1 MSRIKLNNIILNMS
15 IREDIKSILARENVT
30 MQSIAEKL
38 NSSVQNLSNK
48 LRSKTIKFEEVRE
61 IADILGYDIEFKK
74 RNL

>member
-1 MSRIKLNNIILNMS
+1 MS

-74 RNL
+74 LNL

>member
-74 RNL
+74 RT

>member
-48 LRSKTIKFEEVRE
+48 LRSKTIKFEEVRQ
-61 IADILGYDIEFKK
+61 ITDILGYDIEFKK
-74 RNL
+74 RK

>member
-1 MSRIKLNNIILNMS
+1 MS

-61 IADILGYDIEFKK
+61 ITDILGYDIEFKK
-74 RNL
+74 RK

>member
-1 MSRIKLNNIILNMS
+1 MS

-48 LRSKTIKFEEVRE
+48 LRSKTIKFEEVRQ
-61 IADILGYDIEFKK
+61 ITDILGYDIEFKK
-74 RNL
+74 RK